1 MSEFYPDSNSDTEED
16 VKLVKHK
23 CECKCK
29 KMSCKV
35 CFPQEYKSVP
45 DSE

>member
-1 MSEFYPDSNSDTEED
+1 MSEFYPDSHSDTEED

-23 CECKCK
+23 CECK

>member
-1 MSEFYPDSNSDTEED
+1 MSEFYPESNSDTEQEEI
-16 VKLVKHK
+16 LVKCK
-23 CECKCK
+23 CKCK
-29 KMSCKV
+29 KTSCKS